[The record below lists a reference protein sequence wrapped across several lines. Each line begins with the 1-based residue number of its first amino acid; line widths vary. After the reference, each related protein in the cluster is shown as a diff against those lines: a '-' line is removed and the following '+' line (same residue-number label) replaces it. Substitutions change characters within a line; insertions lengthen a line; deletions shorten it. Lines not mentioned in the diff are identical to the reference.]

1 MILKTVLIIYV
12 ISLVINLI
20 YLFTDITSHRTKPM
34 VSDYFLIFT
43 PIFNTAVSLSI
54 IVIETLLV
62 INSID
67 FDEIFKTKDK

>member
-20 YLFTDITSHRTKPM
+20 YLFTDIKSSRTKPIA
-34 VSDYFLIFT
+34 SDYFLIFT